1 MAATA
6 PVQAHALTAIEYDP
20 AALWQHVA
28 LEAHGPHA
36 SMRHDAQELGE
47 HVEEERP
54 AAKA

>member
-36 SMRHDAQELGE
+36 SMRHSAQELGE